1 MKLYWLLPAIFCL
14 PGVFVMPAARP
25 TARQMVSPQIKGTYV
40 EVRRYAAPEAGQ
52 AVAVDQAHFFAIT
65 NSKIARYDRQT
76 GEQTA
81 VWSADEQRPL
91 QHLNS
96 GIVRDGKLYCAHSNY
111 PEFPEASS
119 IEVWDTD
126 LNHIDSHSLGVL
138 EGSLT
143 WIEPD
148 DDGWWA
154 VFAHYSKRV
163 NENPHAKNNRW
174 TTLVRFDKQWRRTA
188 GWVFPQDVLDRFE
201 PHSCSGGGWGPDGR
215 LYCTGHDR
223 GEIYQLELP
232 TAGSTLRLTGT
243 FRAPIT
249 GQGIA
254 FDNDGH
260 LLGIN
265 RARRQVVV
273 ARRESALPAP
283 PADR

>member
-1 MKLYWLLPAIFCL
+1 MTFYWLLPAVLCL
-14 PGVFVMPAARP
+14 PGVFVIPASQRPARP
-25 TARQMVSPQIKGTYV
+25 VKPLKIKRDSV

-52 AVAVDQAHFFAIT
+52 AVAVDESHFFAIT
-65 NSKIARYDRQT
+65 NSQIARYDRRT

-81 VWSADEQRPL
+81 IWSADEQRPL
-91 QHLNS
+91 THLNS

-119 IEVWDTD
+119 IEVWDTN

-143 WIEPD
+143 WIEPG

-163 NENPHAKNNRW
+163 NENPHAKSNRW
-174 TTLVRFDKQWRRTA
+174 TTLVRFDRQWRRTG

-223 GEIYQLELP
+223 AEIYQLELP
-232 TAGSTLRLTGT
+232 AAGSTLRLVGT

-254 FDNDGH
+254 FDNHGH
-260 LLGIN
+260 LFGIN
-265 RARRQVVV
+265 RPRRQVIE
-273 ARRESALPAP
+273 ARLDSAP
-283 PADR
+283 PSAPEER